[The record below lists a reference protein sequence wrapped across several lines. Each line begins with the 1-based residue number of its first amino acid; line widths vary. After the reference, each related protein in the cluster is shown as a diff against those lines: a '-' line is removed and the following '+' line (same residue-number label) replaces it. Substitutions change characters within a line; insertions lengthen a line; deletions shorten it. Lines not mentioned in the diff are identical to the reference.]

1 MISALGRQ
9 GQEDQ
14 AIRDCTEVWKQLGLQ
29 NSPLKEKDLHG
40 LALNVITCVVAK
52 EAICAL

>member
-29 NSPLKEKDLHG
+29 KSPLKEKDLHG